1 MKKIFKKILL
11 SFLILILLTIFS
23 IIITDKIVEK
33 NTENKTYNSLADIPH
48 NKVGLLLGTSKF
60 LVDGRVNAYY
70 SYRIEATKKLFEA
83 KKIDFVLVSGDNGT
97 ISYDEPT
104 VIKKDLLES
113 GIPTSSIFLDYAGF
127 RTLDSIVRS
136 KEIFGQNSITVISQ
150 KFHNERAIFIAEKK
164 GIEAIGYN
172 AQDVSTYFGLKT
184 QLREKLARLKMM
196 FDLLF
201 HTQPKFF
208 GEKLRL
214 NKNIPL

>member
-1 MKKIFKKILL
+1 MFKKILL